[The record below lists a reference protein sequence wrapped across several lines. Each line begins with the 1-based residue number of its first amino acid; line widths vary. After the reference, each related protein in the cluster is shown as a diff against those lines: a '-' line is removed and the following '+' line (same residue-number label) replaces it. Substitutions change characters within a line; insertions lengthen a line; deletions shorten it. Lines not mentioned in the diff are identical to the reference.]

1 MKRILFIGLVITPV
15 VVVAVVAGAAIA
27 TLGTVTDF
35 IYERRM
41 VK

>member
-1 MKRILFIGLVITPV
+1 MKRNLFMVFVITPLV
-15 VVVAVVAGAAIA
+15 GAAVLAGAAIA
-27 TLGTVTDF
+27 TLGTVTDL